1 MNSYSCAFK
10 SSILLQGFIFIS
22 TEALYF
28 FSFFSDE
35 SVSSF
40 FSFGQKSLTK
50 MKFDLKDI
58 ERISKYQQMGFIDN
72 SFNIILKS
80 HPDEKFL
87 FTSFLDRNGAF
98 DEVLRQL
105 QQIDET
111 CVLPEDDEHRSYHIV
126 PRVDESPLN
135 SDDR

>member
-1 MNSYSCAFK
+1 
-10 SSILLQGFIFIS
+10 
-22 TEALYF
+22 
-28 FSFFSDE
+28 
-35 SVSSF
+35 
-40 FSFGQKSLTK
+40 

-72 SFNIILKS
+72 SFNIFLKS
-80 HPDEKFL
+80 NPEEKFL

-98 DEVLRQL
+98 DEILRQL

-126 PRVDESPLN
+126 PRVDESPID
-135 SDDR
+135 SDSRLLEGENDQFMALYQSI